1 MSMEYSNKYK
11 AVKIEN
17 FRRKNGFT
25 ISVYIYVGFVGVYF
39 TRTCYPDVTCK
50 YCIFYCDTRVSFY
63 IHIIFPQTV
72 IVTPQYYLEI
82 LLIML
87 YIRIKAKIVY
97 LYFHIIFPRRDQF
110 INRRII

>member
-17 FRRKNGFT
+17 FRRKMV
-25 ISVYIYVGFVGVYF
+25 SLYLYIDVGFVGVYF

-50 YCIFYCDTRVSFY
+50 YCIFYCNTRVSFY

-87 YIRIKAKIVY
+87 YIHIIATIVY
-97 LYFHIIFPRRDQF
+97 LPIFISYFPVE
-110 INRRII
+110 IN